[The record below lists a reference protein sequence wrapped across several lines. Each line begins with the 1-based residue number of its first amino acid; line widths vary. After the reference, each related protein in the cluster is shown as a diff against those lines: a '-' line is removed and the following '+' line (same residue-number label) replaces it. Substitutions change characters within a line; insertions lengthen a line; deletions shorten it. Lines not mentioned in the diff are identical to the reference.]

1 VSEPVQ
7 FQPGDLVQYY
17 DEGWR
22 TGHVDEQKKSL
33 VWIRPIAAKGAAKK
47 RIVKIPSED
56 VKPA

>member
-1 VSEPVQ
+1 MSEPVQ

-56 VKPA
+56 V